1 MSSSKY
7 LDISLKLTNSLSKLD
22 KQQNGIFFTSKDLVV
37 KTFSKLLDRSYKTIL
52 EPSCGS
58 GEFIDYALSTLST
71 TNITGIEYNK
81 YIFDKIKDLYNCK
94 LLKCDFLEY
103 NKDYTIKYDL
113 IIGNPPYYVIKNSK
127 YSHLKEYIIGRPN
140 IFCLFIIHSLKM
152 LNENGRLAFIIP
164 RNFLNSTYYNK
175 IREYI
180 IHNYSIIDIEY
191 IKTDFLETKQEV
203 IILYIEN
210 CKTKINNNY
219 FIKLHNNYFLSNCY
233 NIKLIK
239 KLCLNSTTLHKLNC
253 DVITGSVV
261 WNTVKI
267 LLEDHKT
274 DDNTLLVYS
283 QNIKNNELNLLNNKK
298 QYIKKK
304 GEYKNCL
311 LVNRGYGTGK
321 YNFNYYLY
329 NNSEHILIENHL
341 NVITHPDI
349 NILKKIK
356 KSFDDPRTL
365 EFINNYFYNNSI
377 SKTELL
383 YILPIYLN

>member
-191 IKTDFLETKQEV
+191 IK
-203 IILYIEN
+203 N
-210 CKTKINNNY
+210 
-219 FIKLHNNYFLSNCY
+219 SN
-233 NIKLIK
+233 IFGL
-239 KLCLNSTTLHKLNC
+239 
-253 DVITGSVV
+253 
-261 WNTVKI
+261 
-267 LLEDHKT
+267 
-274 DDNTLLVYS
+274 
-283 QNIKNNELNLLNNKK
+283 
-298 QYIKKK
+298 
-304 GEYKNCL
+304 
-311 LVNRGYGTGK
+311 
-321 YNFNYYLY
+321 
-329 NNSEHILIENHL
+329 
-341 NVITHPDI
+341 
-349 NILKKIK
+349 
-356 KSFDDPRTL
+356 
-365 EFINNYFYNNSI
+365 FYNSI
-377 SKTELL
+377 NVQPNKL
-383 YILPIYLN
+383 